1 MQLIPSGRSQH
12 SELPNGV
19 KWRACWMTTTSPTPT
34 WTRWLALQAIMWLMI
49 SCRPGQQS
57 RRACWPQGLG
67 QLKATL
73 RVLHALQRPV
83 KKTIYKRK
91 PKTINVDKN
100 YSEHPKAYQWAS
112 RAWGP
117 TSLQVSRRT
126 PRAPSEERK
135 AGDGSEQPTGACR
148 TQGDWASWSG
158 P

>member
-12 SELPNGV
+12 SELPNDV
-19 KWRACWMTTTSPTPT
+19 KRRACWMTTTSPTPT
-34 WTRWLALQAIMWLMI
+34 STRWLALQAIMWLMI

-73 RVLHALQRPV
+73 RVAACPALQRPV

-100 YSEHPKAYQWAS
+100 YSEAIQKSINGLPGIRSYKPAGILTDAS
-112 RAWGP
+112 R
-117 TSLQVSRRT
+117 
-126 PRAPSEERK
+126 SE
-135 AGDGSEQPTGACR
+135 
-148 TQGDWASWSG
+148 
-158 P
+158 